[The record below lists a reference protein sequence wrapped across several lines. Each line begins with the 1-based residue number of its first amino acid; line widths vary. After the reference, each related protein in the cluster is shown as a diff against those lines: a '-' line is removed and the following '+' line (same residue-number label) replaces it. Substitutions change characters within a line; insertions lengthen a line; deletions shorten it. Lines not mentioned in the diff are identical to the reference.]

1 MFKSS
6 IVEDLDRSLNIKFD
20 VISNILEI
28 LLREYKEFFK
38 VIQHKSG
45 SILQIQL
52 KLYNQVREKIMG
64 YGEGN
69 GDNEG
74 NGNNGGNQKQGGNK

>member
-38 VIQHKSG
+38 VI
-45 SILQIQL
+45 
-52 KLYNQVREKIMG
+52 
-64 YGEGN
+64 
-69 GDNEG
+69 
-74 NGNNGGNQKQGGNK
+74 